1 MGGHCYRTDPQ
12 GLLQA
17 MSAETIPA
25 DPDSITQVV
34 SYAAAPFGAQ
44 EYKSQFEI
52 MQERVNYQ
60 AFLEE
65 RKISFN

>member
-1 MGGHCYRTDPQ
+1 MGRHYRTDTQ

-17 MSAETIPA
+17 MSAEAIPA
-25 DPDSITQVV
+25 DPDSIAQIV
-34 SYAAAPFGAQ
+34 SYAAAPFRAQ
-44 EYKSQFEI
+44 EYNSQFEI
-52 MQERVNYQ
+52 RQERVNYQ